1 MNDRPGGSYVVQPDG
16 SAVREGGT
24 VPHPAG
30 DAPRTADGQVV
41 RDGVTPEAR
50 DGQPP
55 EAPLKPVRTPRK
67 EG

>member
-1 MNDRPGGSYVVQPDG
+1 MSDRPGGSYVVQPDG

-24 VPHPAG
+24 EPHPSG

-41 RDGVTPEAR
+41 RDGH
-50 DGQPP
+50 
-55 EAPLKPVRTPRK
+55 APTAPAKPVRTPRK